1 VAVNV
6 SARQF
11 AQHDFV
17 EQVSRVLAETGI
29 RPDTVKLEITESVSM
44 MDTEYTVEVL
54 TQLQRLGVCVSIDDF
69 GTGYSSLAYLHS
81 FPMDTLKIDRSFVAQ
96 LDRGEQGR
104 QIVGTIMNLARDLK
118 IRVIAEGPRRPS
130 MSRS

>member
-1 VAVNV
+1 
-6 SARQF
+6 
-11 AQHDFV
+11 
-17 EQVSRVLAETGI
+17 
-29 RPDTVKLEITESVSM
+29 
-44 MDTEYTVEVL
+44 
-54 TQLQRLGVCVSIDDF
+54 
-69 GTGYSSLAYLHS
+69 
-81 FPMDTLKIDRSFVAQ
+81 MDTLKIDRSFVAQ